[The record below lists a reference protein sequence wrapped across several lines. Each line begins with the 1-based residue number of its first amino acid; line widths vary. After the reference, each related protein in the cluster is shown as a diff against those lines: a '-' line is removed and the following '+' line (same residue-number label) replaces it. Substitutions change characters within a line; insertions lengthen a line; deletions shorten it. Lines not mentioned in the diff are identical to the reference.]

1 MREWL
6 SKDFNPPADLA
17 GRIAKTAVKR
27 AKKRKAI
34 ERTAMFFIPFL
45 LVASF
50 VVARFSSE
58 HPQAKQSVI
67 ARSSSEQLSQSV
79 IARSSSEHLQAK
91 QSSSN
96 PLPLSGGDTE
106 GVTSFNKE
114 DSFQCTT
121 PEGAVGMTAGGRS
134 PEGAV
139 GMTDTNIVIARSSS
153 ERFPKRS
160 NPPYSTE
167 NPLRIQK
174 LDHSLEISWEG
185 DGEFIVYKCDSPK
198 FDKCS
203 FADVV
208 SGNRYLD
215 KDDNSAKIVYY
226 RIEPLKKG

>member
-1 MREWL
+1 MT
-6 SKDFNPPADLA
+6 A
-17 GRIAKTAVKR
+17 GGRSPEGAVGMTATN
-27 AKKRKAI
+27 I
-34 ERTAMFFIPFL
+34 
-45 LVASF
+45 
-50 VVARFSSE
+50 
-58 HPQAKQSVI
+58 VI

-79 IARSSSEHLQAK
+79 IARSSSE
-91 QSSSN
+91 
-96 PLPLSGGDTE
+96 
-106 GVTSFNKE
+106 
-114 DSFQCTT
+114 
-121 PEGAVGMTAGGRS
+121 
-134 PEGAV
+134 
-139 GMTDTNIVIARSSS
+139 
-153 ERFPKRS
+153 RFPKRS
-160 NPPYSTE
+160 NPPYIIE

>member
-58 HPQAKQSVI
+58 HPQAKQPVI
-67 ARSSSEQLSQSV
+67 ARSSSEQLSQS
-79 IARSSSEHLQAK
+79 
-91 QSSSN
+91 
-96 PLPLSGGDTE
+96 
-106 GVTSFNKE
+106 
-114 DSFQCTT
+114 
-121 PEGAVGMTAGGRS
+121 
-134 PEGAV
+134 
-139 GMTDTNIVIARSSS
+139 VIARSSS